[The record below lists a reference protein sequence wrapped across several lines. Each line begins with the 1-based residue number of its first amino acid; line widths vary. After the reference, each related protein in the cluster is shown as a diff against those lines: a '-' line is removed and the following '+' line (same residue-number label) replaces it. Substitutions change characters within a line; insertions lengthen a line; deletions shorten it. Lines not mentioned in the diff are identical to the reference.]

1 MSETMNTR
9 HDNPL
14 VFPAVGACFLL
25 SGFAALLYQTAW
37 MRQLSTVFGTSE
49 LAVATVLAAYMAGLA
64 LGAAIAARV
73 IDRIRRPVLVY
84 GVLEAAIAGSAL
96 AVPFLLGFIGV
107 IYAGLFG
114 GQPEPPDASGMGQ
127 SLFYL
132 AGTFLL
138 LVTPTACMGAT
149 LPMLTRYAVRSDDE
163 VGPRVGAL
171 YALNTFGAIG
181 GTLLAAFLLLP
192 SFGLMGT
199 IIFGAAINLLVF
211 AVAAALA
218 RTQEP
223 KEVTAS
229 DTKVVSTFGW
239 RPASWILPIMLIAGA
254 TTFTYEVL
262 WTRLLS
268 HVLGGS
274 VVAFA
279 TMLASFLSGIALG
292 SAIAA
297 RIAKTIAAAQV
308 GFVVTQ
314 IAVAATSVA
323 IFVVLDRF
331 VPEVA
336 GLGANFGLAIALLLP
351 ATIFIGATY
360 PFAVRILSR
369 DERDAAV
376 SSARVYSWNTVG
388 AIAGAVFAGFVL
400 IPALRYE
407 GAIQVVVTA
416 NLALGLFA
424 AVVIPPRRTLL
435 AGACAALLVLSA
447 VGFRPAPPED
457 LLRVS
462 PINDSRSGEIRFYDV
477 GRSATVLLLE
487 RGGYF
492 YLRTNGLSEASI
504 DLKGAPP
511 TRLSHRLLTTFPILA
526 RPNASNLLIVGFG
539 GGVVAEAIP
548 PTITDI
554 DIVELEPKVIEAN
567 QAIGAERSVDPLA
580 DPRVSV
586 IINDARN
593 ALRLT
598 GKTYDVIVSQPS
610 HPWTAGASHLYTR
623 EFMQLVRSRL
633 ADNGAFLQWMNMQLV
648 SEDLLRSLV
657 ATLLD
662 VFPYARAYHVEP
674 DVMFFL
680 ASGQPI
686 SPEASLARSGEPLAS
701 DPEFFAR
708 LGIGSVNDL
717 IAALAWD
724 QKGLES
730 LAAGAELIT
739 DDDNLMATQSAL
751 ELSRDTFD
759 YTALKSL
766 IREYGP
772 LFDTGSD
779 IHQLDEDEI
788 DFVYVADRLSGM
800 FASDL
805 AVALTQTLEQ
815 RGHAD
820 SFINVAK
827 ALQNRGQPQRADQ
840 MLLRA
845 LADNPGDAAASYL
858 LLRSRR
864 SDVVAGTLP
873 ERIREYAA
881 NLTPSAA
888 AVINALDASARG
900 DTDAAR
906 EADAALATALP
917 SDQWHLDAA
926 KLRADWRIKAV
937 TAGEDRALAEEAMAI
952 VDSAIALHADPD
964 IYGMRLA
971 AAFLARDFDALI
983 ETARRTVQIVRSDID
998 MRLKLLPASAHRTVL
1013 IKHDRRVR
1021 SVREGVAIV
1030 REGGTVPGYKIGNLD
1045 AEIDSLL
1052 QKIDR
1057 ALNNSASS
1065 P

>member
-1 MSETMNTR
+1 MPETMNTR
-9 HDNPL
+9 RDNRL

-336 GLGANFGLAIALLLP
+336 GLGAN
-351 ATIFIGATY
+351 Y
-360 PFAVRILSR
+360 CCRQRS
-369 DERDAAV
+369 
-376 SSARVYSWNTVG
+376 
-388 AIAGAVFAGFVL
+388 
-400 IPALRYE
+400 
-407 GAIQVVVTA
+407 
-416 NLALGLFA
+416 
-424 AVVIPPRRTLL
+424 LL
-435 AGACAALLVLSA
+435 AQPIRLPCGFSAGMNAMPPYPRHVFTRGIRWVRLLV
-447 VGFRPAPPED
+447 PC
-457 LLRVS
+457 
-462 PINDSRSGEIRFYDV
+462 SR
-477 GRSATVLLLE
+477 
-487 RGGYF
+487 
-492 YLRTNGLSEASI
+492 
-504 DLKGAPP
+504 
-511 TRLSHRLLTTFPILA
+511 
-526 RPNASNLLIVGFG
+526 
-539 GGVVAEAIP
+539 
-548 PTITDI
+548 
-554 DIVELEPKVIEAN
+554 
-567 QAIGAERSVDPLA
+567 
-580 DPRVSV
+580 
-586 IINDARN
+586 
-593 ALRLT
+593 
-598 GKTYDVIVSQPS
+598 
-610 HPWTAGASHLYTR
+610 
-623 EFMQLVRSRL
+623 
-633 ADNGAFLQWMNMQLV
+633 
-648 SEDLLRSLV
+648 
-657 ATLLD
+657 
-662 VFPYARAYHVEP
+662 
-674 DVMFFL
+674 
-680 ASGQPI
+680 
-686 SPEASLARSGEPLAS
+686 
-701 DPEFFAR
+701 
-708 LGIGSVNDL
+708 GSC
-717 IAALAWD
+717 
-724 QKGLES
+724 
-730 LAAGAELIT
+730 
-739 DDDNLMATQSAL
+739 
-751 ELSRDTFD
+751 
-759 YTALKSL
+759 
-766 IREYGP
+766 
-772 LFDTGSD
+772 
-779 IHQLDEDEI
+779 
-788 DFVYVADRLSGM
+788 
-800 FASDL
+800 
-805 AVALTQTLEQ
+805 
-815 RGHAD
+815 
-820 SFINVAK
+820 
-827 ALQNRGQPQRADQ
+827 
-840 MLLRA
+840 
-845 LADNPGDAAASYL
+845 
-858 LLRSRR
+858 
-864 SDVVAGTLP
+864 
-873 ERIREYAA
+873 
-881 NLTPSAA
+881 
-888 AVINALDASARG
+888 
-900 DTDAAR
+900 
-906 EADAALATALP
+906 
-917 SDQWHLDAA
+917 
-926 KLRADWRIKAV
+926 
-937 TAGEDRALAEEAMAI
+937 
-952 VDSAIALHADPD
+952 
-964 IYGMRLA
+964 
-971 AAFLARDFDALI
+971 
-983 ETARRTVQIVRSDID
+983 
-998 MRLKLLPASAHRTVL
+998 
-1013 IKHDRRVR
+1013 
-1021 SVREGVAIV
+1021 
-1030 REGGTVPGYKIGNLD
+1030 
-1045 AEIDSLL
+1045 
-1052 QKIDR
+1052 
-1057 ALNNSASS
+1057 
-1065 P
+1065 